1 MRSVC
6 CADRSMS
13 RSETMPTFRNL
24 FVPLSPRLVVAEGV
38 FMGLLVVH
46 EIKGIKESRSSVP
59 SANAL
64 CPVDSVKPANNTL
77 NSEWHRRGKTSKKV
91 S

>member
-1 MRSVC
+1 
-6 CADRSMS
+6 
-13 RSETMPTFRNL
+13 
-24 FVPLSPRLVVAEGV
+24 
-38 FMGLLVVH
+38 MGLLVVH